1 MPASG
6 MWAGI
11 LKNLTMLGKWMTSR
25 STKRPQWISTL
36 FKLSLRIFL
45 FSLNFWLSL
54 SVLLILTVFTRS
66 LSVSGEE
73 QNPRVP
79 YSAISKN
86 SMSIFKRSLEIMRE
100 KLSKM
105 KSRYEEISVEGNK
118 EMGNTREDSMWGT
131 GEIKT
136 STVYANW
143 VPQKVRERI
152 GWGQHL

>member
-1 MPASG
+1 MPH
-6 MWAGI
+6 I
-11 LKNLTMLGKWMTSR
+11 
-25 STKRPQWISTL
+25 
-36 FKLSLRIFL
+36 
-45 FSLNFWLSL
+45 SL
-54 SVLLILTVFTRS
+54 SVFQLIFFFFFLIKTSLGCCQPLSSNKDHFRQVLLV
-66 LSVSGEE
+66 SVEE
-73 QNPRVP
+73 QALRVP

-136 STVYANW
+136 STVYAN
-143 VPQKVRERI
+143 
-152 GWGQHL
+152 